1 MPIISS
7 NAILV
12 PITGSVRVAEGTGA
26 SLNSA
31 CGCVRLASRIPK
43 QILNEQNCWKINLLT
58 TVISISN
65 RIQRLQSS
73 FGHRISPV
81 PRRFALHL
89 SGTLP
94 TGCIVFQVSSPNPSL
109 RSRLSIN
116 YLLTFWSLLCKLCTL
131 QRGGP

>member
-1 MPIISS
+1 MPIISIH
-7 NAILV
+7 AILV
-12 PITGSVRVAEGTGA
+12 PITGSVRVAVRNWRQ
-26 SLNSA
+26 SHA
-31 CGCVRLASRIPK
+31 CGCVRLASGIPK

-73 FGHRISPV
+73 FVHRISPV

-116 YLLTFWSLLCKLCTL
+116 YLLTFWSLLCELCTL
-131 QRGGP
+131 QRGGL